1 MEVDSFNGYIPSY
14 TTLSYRSCSSDDS
27 GIGYSIPHQIHNA
40 DPAGYLPNQWT
51 QEHIISADNNYID
64 SAYYPVYTNSDIE
77 KPSQPVDLEEAP
89 PTKSAKKSPVTSR
102 GRGRRKEPTEKK
114 PAKPKKSSKP
124 EDNLPPPSPA
134 VMKKRRLAANARERR
149 RMNGLNEA
157 FDKLREVV
165 PSLGADHKLS
175 KYETLSMAQTY
186 IAALCDLLDRGVD
199 ESTYSLFSKS
209 DASNNNSIS
218 NVHHFCK
225 TIVKDKIQSFD

>member
-1 MEVDSFNGYIPSY
+1 MEIDSFNGYIPSY

-27 GIGYSIPHQIHNA
+27 GIGYSVPQISNI
-40 DPAGYLPNQWT
+40 DNAGYLPNQWT
-51 QEHIISADNNYID
+51 QEHFISADNNYVD
-64 SAYYPVYTNSDIE
+64 STYYPVYTNSDIE
-77 KPSQPVDLEEAP
+77 KPSPTVDTEVES
-89 PTKSAKKSPVTSR
+89 TKTVKKTPATTR
-102 GRGRRKEPTEKK
+102 GRGRRKEPGEKK
-114 PAKPKKSSKP
+114 AAKTNDASKP
-124 EDNLPPPSPA
+124 DICLPPPSPA
-134 VMKKRRLAANARERR
+134 VLKKRRLAANARERR

-175 KYETLSMAQTY
+175 KFETLSMAQTY